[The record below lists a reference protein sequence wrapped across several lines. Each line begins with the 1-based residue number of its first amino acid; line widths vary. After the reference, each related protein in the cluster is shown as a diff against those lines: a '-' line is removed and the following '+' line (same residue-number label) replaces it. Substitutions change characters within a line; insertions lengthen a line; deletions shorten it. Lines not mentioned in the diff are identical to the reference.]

1 MTPFESTA
9 KAIRTAHWRPHL
21 PTQDS
26 TFGGHF
32 ASSQNRP
39 QTCGPVGPF
48 LTGASPRQAK
58 PQSLISP

>member
-1 MTPFESTA
+1 MTPVDPTP

-32 ASSQNRP
+32 ASSQNGP
-39 QTCGPVGPF
+39 QTCGPAGPG
-48 LTGASPRQAK
+48 LSGASPRKAK
-58 PQSLISP
+58 PQSFLLS